1 MSVRQTV
8 PPLEAS
14 RKLGTVDEHVTIARP
29 VDEVFRLLTH
39 EETEWLQPFLRLAA
53 HKGEKAGAELRAR
66 LQSQQEAVAEGPRT
80 IDVTIGRPSVLV
92 EGAAIEIPLHLGSS
106 GYRSMFTAL
115 AGRMLLSRADEQKTS
130 LTLAGTYQPPVPVTG
145 NLDDTLVVQ
154 HAAQTAIRDLL
165 DKLRIAMESES
176 SKNSLVEGSG

>member
-1 MSVRQTV
+1 VS
-8 PPLEAS
+8 
-14 RKLGTVDEHVTIARP
+14 TVDERVTIARP
-29 VDEVFRLLTH
+29 VDEVYRLLTH

-66 LQSQQEAVAEGPRT
+66 LQSKQVAIADGART

-92 EGAAIEIPLHLGSS
+92 EGAAIEVPLHLETS
-106 GYRSMFTAL
+106 GYRCMFTSWD
-115 AGRMLLSRADEQKTS
+115 GRMLLSRADEDGTS
-130 LTLAGTYQPPVPVTG
+130 LSLAGSYRLPPPVTG
-145 NLDDTLVVQ
+145 NLDDTLVAQ

-165 DKLRIAMESES
+165 EKLCIAMESES